1 MIKGL
6 YDKVELFLSKHNT
19 EEFFQAFPERKKP
32 FLYETNYLL
41 TWRAKKAVM
50 LLKEK
55 YGGKTQ
61 LRLMLFLLW
70 STVVI
75 IVTTII
81 FSALGTLGVIKR
93 IIEQAS
99 NFYVF
104 VCSIVAF
111 AVAVVPSARLVYLT
125 VINSETSRGDSIM
138 QGAASI
144 KDSIGF
150 LQSVGKNDTSLEQLT
165 IYASLSATYEYL
177 LFTALELADLFDF
190 LKQYQKVIMTSLFFN
205 LLVYVNLIF
214 Y

>member
-1 MIKGL
+1 MIKVL

-32 FLYETNYLL
+32 FLYDTNYLL

-55 YGGKTQ
+55 YGKTQ

-81 FSALGTLGVIKR
+81 FSALGTLSVIKR
-93 IIEQAS
+93 IIEHAS

-104 VCSIVAF
+104 VSSIVAL
-111 AVAVVPSARLVYLT
+111 AIAVVPSARLVYLT

-150 LQSVGKNDTSLEQLT
+150 LQSVGKHDTSLVQL
-165 IYASLSATYEYL
+165 YSHH
-177 LFTALELADLFDF
+177 
-190 LKQYQKVIMTSLFFN
+190 
-205 LLVYVNLIF
+205 
-214 Y
+214 